1 MNGTLYRLEALRLLR
16 THTLLLLVLAF
27 TASGAVGPLLA
38 YYMEDLLR
46 LADPEGELAAMDLR
60 LPTMTAGDALGSH
73 IELIA
78 PLGVLLVVL
87 VAAMALT
94 VDSSPGRAVFYRSRV
109 PGTARLIL
117 PRVVLPALAAVLAHL
132 VGALVAWAF
141 TAMFFGGPPLPATM
155 FGALLGGLYMV
166 FVVAV
171 VALASSLV
179 RNALAVVGVAVLV
192 LVLCAGVGSLPLLS
206 EWAPGALLQG
216 VVLPAVGASL
226 GDLLPAIATTV
237 VLTVG
242 ALVLALNRSAA
253 REV

>member
-38 YYMEDLLR
+38 YFMEDLLR
-46 LADPEGELAAMDLR
+46 IADPKGELAVMDLEV
-60 LPTMTAGDALGSH
+60 PTMTAVDALGFH

-94 VDSSPGRAVFYRSRV
+94 VDSSPGRSVFYRSRV
-109 PGTARLIL
+109 PETARLLL
-117 PRVVLPALAAVLAHL
+117 PRVVLPSLAAILAHL
-132 VGALVAWAF
+132 VGALMAWAF
-141 TAMFFGGPPLPATM
+141 TAMLFDGPPLPSTM
-155 FGALLGGLYMV
+155 LGALLGGVYMV

-171 VALASSLV
+171 VVLASSLV
-179 RNALAVVGVAVLV
+179 RNALAVVGIAVLG
-192 LVLCAGVGSLPLLS
+192 LVVCAGVGSLPFLGD
-206 EWAPGALLQG
+206 WAPGALLQG
-216 VVLPAVGASL
+216 MVLPAAGASP
-226 GDLLPAIATTV
+226 GDLFPAVVTTV

-242 ALVLALNRSAA
+242 ALALALNRSAV

>member
-27 TASGAVGPLLA
+27 TASGAVGPLTA
-38 YYMEDLLR
+38 YFMEDLLR
-46 LADPEGELAAMDLR
+46 LADPEGELAALDLEV
-60 LPTMTAGDALGSH
+60 PTMTAGDALASH
-73 IELIA
+73 VELVA

-94 VDSSPGRAVFYRSRV
+94 VDAAPGRSVFYRSRV
-109 PGTARLIL
+109 SGTARLIL

-141 TAMFFGGPPLPATM
+141 TAMFFDGPPLPATM
-155 FGALLGGLYMV
+155 LGALLGGVYMV

-179 RNALAVVGVAVLV
+179 RNALAVVGIAVLV
-192 LVLCAGVGSLPLLS
+192 LVVCAGAGSLPFLA

-216 VVLPAVGASL
+216 MVLPAVGAPL

-242 ALVLALNRSAA
+242 ALALALNRSGA
-253 REV
+253 REI